1 MAVASPD
8 FDVIV
13 VGGGG
18 AGLSAALSASES
30 GASVLLVEAA
40 SKTGGSTALSG
51 GAFLAAGTSV
61 QRAAGVDGDSA
72 QEFYDFFLA
81 VNRWDVEPSIV
92 RRYTSEGAAAVDWL
106 IEHDVTFAPE
116 ELVRGEI
123 ERLPRLHRAGDGGAG
138 IAAALSRAC
147 VQRGIDIAFGTRV
160 SELLVT
166 DGAVTGVRAG
176 EQEVTAGAVVLAS
189 GGFANNHELVAEYI
203 PLARPYL
210 EDLRSPAAPTNLGD
224 GLRMA
229 LSLGAAT
236 AGFDRAQVLLSSGI
250 VNDLEPVLPGWLI
263 CVDRSGRRFVD
274 ETAFYHVMNPLTLR
288 HGGACWAIFDDAALR
303 SARGSGSRYG
313 SGLWTEDALTRAVQA
328 GKIPFAADIGTLA
341 EALGLPP
348 GVLCTTVSRYNDD
361 VDAGA
366 DSLFFK
372 NPSTMVPCR
381 TPPFYGVK
389 LRPTMMPVTGFGL
402 RIDADGRVLRE
413 SDDRP
418 IPGLF
423 AAGEIAGNVV
433 GPSIFSG
440 GAMIAGA
447 IIFGRRAGK
456 VAAESMAVA
465 R

>member
-1 MAVASPD
+1 
-8 FDVIV
+8 
-13 VGGGG
+13 
-18 AGLSAALSASES
+18 
-30 GASVLLVEAA
+30 
-40 SKTGGSTALSG
+40 
-51 GAFLAAGTSV
+51 
-61 QRAAGVDGDSA
+61 
-72 QEFYDFFLA
+72 
-81 VNRWDVEPSIV
+81 
-92 RRYTSEGAAAVDWL
+92 
-106 IEHDVTFAPE
+106 
-116 ELVRGEI
+116 
-123 ERLPRLHRAGDGGAG
+123 
-138 IAAALSRAC
+138 
-147 VQRGIDIAFGTRV
+147 
-160 SELLVT
+160 
-166 DGAVTGVRAG
+166 
-176 EQEVTAGAVVLAS
+176 VVLAS
-189 GGFANNHELVAEYI
+189 GGFTNNHELVAKYI
-203 PLARPYL
+203 PFARPYL
-210 EDLRSPAAPTNLGD
+210 DDLRSPAAPTNLGD

-236 AGFDRAQVLLSSGI
+236 VGRDRAQVLLSSGI
-250 VNDLEPVLPGWLI
+250 VTDLEPVLPGWLI
-263 CVDRSGRRFVD
+263 CVDQSGRRFVD

-288 HGGACWAIFDDAALR
+288 HGGACWAIFDDSALR

-313 SGLWTEDALTRAVQA
+313 SGLWTEDALTSAVQA
-328 GKIPFAADIGTLA
+328 GKIPFAEDIGTLA

-348 GVLCTTVSRYNDD
+348 GVMCTTVSRYNDD
-361 VDAGA
+361 VDTGA

-456 VAAESMAVA
+456 VAAESMTFA

>member
-1 MAVASPD
+1 MAAASPD

-203 PLARPYL
+203 PFARPYL

-236 AGFDRAQVLLSSGI
+236 AGLDRAQVLLSSGI
-250 VNDLEPVLPGWLI
+250 VSDLEPVLPGWLI

-313 SGLWTEDALTRAVQA
+313 SGLWTEDALTSAVQA
-328 GKIPFAADIGTLA
+328 GKIPFAEDIGTLA

-348 GVLCTTVSRYNDD
+348 GVMCTTVSRYNDD
-361 VDAGA
+361 VDTGA

-372 NPSTMVPCR
+372 NP
-381 TPPFYGVK
+381 
-389 LRPTMMPVTGFGL
+389 
-402 RIDADGRVLRE
+402 
-413 SDDRP
+413 
-418 IPGLF
+418 
-423 AAGEIAGNVV
+423 
-433 GPSIFSG
+433 
-440 GAMIAGA
+440 
-447 IIFGRRAGK
+447 
-456 VAAESMAVA
+456 
-465 R
+465 